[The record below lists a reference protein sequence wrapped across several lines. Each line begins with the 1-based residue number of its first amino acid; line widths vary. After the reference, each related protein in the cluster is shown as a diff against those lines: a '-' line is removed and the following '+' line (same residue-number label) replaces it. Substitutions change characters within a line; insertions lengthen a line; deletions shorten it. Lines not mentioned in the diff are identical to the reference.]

1 MIGSPAQCIAY
12 LFDQKDGDYEVKRYY
27 PKRSNQA
34 NAYYWK
40 LVELITEERRKDDPQ
55 ATETETHRE
64 LLADYG
70 TRKRNEQGE
79 LIFHTFIYGK
89 EPTEG
94 YYTRPLANV
103 TLTGQNS
110 GVEDGFI
117 VAEIKGSHE
126 YDSKEMKALLDG
138 TIQEAQSLG
147 IETKTPAEIEEM
159 TRLLDEKHHT
169 E

>member
-1 MIGSPAQCIAY
+1 MRGSPAQCIAY
-12 LFDQKDGDYEVKRYY
+12 LFNQKDGDYEVKRYY

-40 LVELITEERRKDDPQ
+40 LVELITEERRKDDPL

-70 TRKRNEQGE
+70 TRKKNDRDES
-79 LIFHTFIYGK
+79 IFHTFIYGK

-110 GVEDGFI
+110 GVEQGFI
-117 VAEIKGSHE
+117 CAEIKGSHE
-126 YDSKEMKALLDG
+126 YNAKEMKKLLDG
-138 TIQEAQSLG
+138 TIQEAKALD

-159 TRLLDEKHHT
+159 TRLLDEKHIT